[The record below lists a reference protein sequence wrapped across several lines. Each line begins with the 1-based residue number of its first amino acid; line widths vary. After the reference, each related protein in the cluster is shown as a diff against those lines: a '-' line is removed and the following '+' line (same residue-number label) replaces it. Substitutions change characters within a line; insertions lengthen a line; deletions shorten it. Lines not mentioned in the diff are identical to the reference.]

1 VLDSRVSTRFW
12 EKRTG
17 VSLGVYQWMDLWKGE
32 VVKYLCQT
40 WEGAGG
46 VLDVE
51 LPILRGGGIVN
62 DWLKCSSPLLL
73 GA

>member
-12 EKRTG
+12 ENRTG
-17 VSLGVYQWMDLWKGE
+17 VSLRGVSVGFCVRWR
-32 VVKYLCQT
+32 VKYLCQT

-51 LPILRGGGIVN
+51 LPILRG
-62 DWLKCSSPLLL
+62 
-73 GA
+73 